1 MKWLI
6 GLSLAALTACSSTHL
21 APQLE
26 QVFVKDF
33 ESSEPTAC
41 TTADVPLG
49 HAQAK
54 AFFARAAEL
63 EYKVLSDNYPEA
75 PCRLVGTAR
84 HGAAM
89 CDWAITAAHTGWL
102 QCGTKRRYYACDTC
116 DELFAPAAR

>member
-6 GLSLAALTACSSTHL
+6 ALALAALAACSSTKPL
-21 APQLE
+21 TGLQ

-33 ESSEPTAC
+33 ESTEPNAC

-49 HAQAK
+49 HAQAR
-54 AFFARAAEL
+54 AFFERATEL

-84 HGAAM
+84 LGTDA

-102 QCGTKRRYYACDTC
+102 RCGTTRRYYACDTC
-116 DELFAPAAR
+116 DDLFVLVAR

>member
-1 MKWLI
+1 MKGLI
-6 GLSLAALTACSSTHL
+6 ALSLAALAACSSTGRPHR
-21 APQLE
+21 LE

-33 ESSEPTAC
+33 ESSEPQAC

-54 AFFARAAEL
+54 AFFERAAEL

-84 HGAAM
+84 RGTDA

-116 DELFAPAAR
+116 DDLFAPVAR